1 MSAHWINSELIIM
14 SYKGQEVSSSAKPFL
29 VQIYI
34 RADK

>member
-1 MSAHWINSELIIM
+1 MSALWINSELIIM
-14 SYKGQEVSSSAKPFL
+14 SYKGPEGVSVKHFI